1 MNRVFGKKK
10 QAAPA
15 PTLDDAASGL
25 NGRID
30 GMDVKIAALESEL
43 RVYKDK
49 IKKAKSPAAK
59 QTLQKRAMEI
69 LKRKKM
75 YEQQR
80 DTTAGQGKN
89 NNSNNTETL
98 LFPLLILDLL
108 LFLFALLDTDDV

>member
-10 QAAPA
+10 KAAPA

-30 GMDVKIAALESEL
+30 GMDVKIAGLESEL

-89 NNSNNTETL
+89 NNSNNTET
-98 LFPLLILDLL
+98 FVIPLANCG
-108 LFLFALLDTDDV
+108 FAAFFFSSLGH